1 MKKVLSV
8 LVAIALCAVLTVCAF
23 AEDAA
28 PAVSDDVLAGI
39 VDGVNDLVD
48 AESEGDDAALE
59 EAINNLSN
67 SIQAAQVAGDAETL
81 AGLLAD
87 YAEGADVDASAV
99 FSDLGALQDVFEKF
113 LGDSGFNTASMKADL
128 QESSALNTL
137 VGLYTG
143 AYTQTPET
151 PSDVPTFDNEPEV
164 ENPST
169 GDSATGVVVALA
181 TLAVSAAAAVVLSKK
196 D

>member
-1 MKKVLSV
+1 MKKILSV
-8 LVAIALCAVLTVCAF
+8 IVALVLCVALSVCAF
-23 AEDAA
+23 AQD
-28 PAVSDDVLAGI
+28 AVSNDVLSNV
-39 VDGVNDLVD
+39 VDGVTDLIG
-48 AESEGDDAALE
+48 AETEGNDAALE
-59 EAINNLSN
+59 EAINNLYAELEKAEISTD
-67 SIQAAQVAGDAETL
+67 AATL
-81 AGLLAD
+81 AELLAK

-99 FSDLGALQDVFEKF
+99 FSDLGALQDVVEKF
-113 LGDSGFNTASMKADL
+113 LVDGGADLDAIKGDL

-151 PSDVPTFDNEPEV
+151 PDEPVVEEEEPAV

-196 D
+196 ED

>member
-1 MKKVLSV
+1 MKKILSAI
-8 LVAIALCAVLTVCAF
+8 VAIALCLTLSVCAF
-23 AEDAA
+23 AQD
-28 PAVSDDVLAGI
+28 AVSDDVLSNV
-39 VDGVNDLVD
+39 VDGVTDLVN
-48 AESEGDDAALE
+48 AETEGDDAALE
-59 EAINNLSN
+59 DAINNLYAELEKAEVATD
-67 SIQAAQVAGDAETL
+67 AATL
-81 AGLLAD
+81 AELLAK

-99 FSDLGALQDVFEKF
+99 FSDLGALQDVVEKF
-113 LGDSGFNTASMKADL
+113 LVDGGIDMEAVKGDL

-143 AYTQTPET
+143 AYTQTPE
-151 PSDVPTFDNEPEV
+151 VPEEPTVDEPVV

-196 D
+196 ED

>member
-1 MKKVLSV
+1 MKKILSV
-8 LVAIALCAVLTVCAF
+8 IVALALCAVLSVCAF
-23 AEDAA
+23 AEEAVD
-28 PAVSDDVLAGI
+28 PAVSEDVLSDI
-39 VDGVNDLVD
+39 VDGVGDLVN
-48 AESEGDDAALE
+48 AETEGDDAALE
-59 EAINNLSN
+59 DAINNLYSD
-67 SIQAAQVAGDAETL
+67 IQNAEVTGDAATL
-81 AGLLAD
+81 VDLLAK

-99 FSDLGALQDVFEKF
+99 FTDLGALQDVVEKF
-113 LGDSGFNTASMKADL
+113 LGDSGFDMEAIKADL

-143 AYTQTPET
+143 AYTETPE
-151 PSDVPTFDNEPEV
+151 VPAEEVEPEV